1 MKLKFYMYFFFS
13 LIDNIVQ
20 LSYQLDSAKNKL
32 TKLIHLRSQED
43 IILFEKAIL
52 KIVENESMDLSSF
65 LVDSSA
71 PQDPILKL
79 TSEER
84 KAYKLEK
91 NSELQV
97 TRNFI
102 SRIGAKFHLDPS
114 GTLIIQV
121 NITNFHD
128 KGTHMRHI
136 ANTITKFSYAKY
148 LRIKNLKRKK

>member
-1 MKLKFYMYFFFS
+1 MYIFFS

-20 LSYQLDSAKNKL
+20 LSYQLDTAKNKL

-52 KIVENESMDLSSF
+52 KIVETESMDLSSF

-79 TSEER
+79 TSKER

-91 NSELQV
+91 NSEFQI

-121 NITNFHD
+121 NMTNFHN
-128 KGTHMRHI
+128 KGLLYLHVCHSLQLPLLSFL
-136 ANTITKFSYAKY
+136 TKIRWQGVSQ
-148 LRIKNLKRKK
+148 

>member
-1 MKLKFYMYFFFS
+1 MYIFFS

-20 LSYQLDSAKNKL
+20 LSYQLDTAKNKL

-52 KIVENESMDLSSF
+52 KIVETESMDLSSF

-79 TSEER
+79 TSKER

-91 NSELQV
+91 NSEFQI

-121 NITNFHD
+121 NMTNFHI
-128 KGTHMRHI
+128 KGLLYLHI
-136 ANTITKFSYAKY
+136 CHSLQLPLLSFLTKIRWQGESTV
-148 LRIKNLKRKK
+148 LIE